1 MTTQPSTFSE
11 VVPPLRGRYDLN
23 GFHVLLTAATLVM
36 GTLFPISLFGQQEWE
51 KDGGIP
57 SAEIQIIKDR
67 QITLPPADRNF
78 DKIPPR
84 PIEPVTPEIVYQ
96 FKNLRFNTP
105 DFNPA
110 IRPLKLKQEDISKV
124 YGNYLSAGYGN
135 YASPYVEAYFNS
147 KRNKNQFYGA
157 HFYHHS
163 FGNGP
168 VGNKNSASGT
178 TEMNLFGKA
187 MSNSVMANG
196 TIAYENRSTY
206 FYGYPPG
213 TEPNRDAIAQHYTT
227 VSLGAGIENAK
238 PSDLTYSL
246 QGSYSHLSDQYRAQ
260 ESELGLLFK
269 GVYKISEDSRFNLN
283 SDYFLIDRKD
293 SRPGLKPRNLFRV
306 KPAYQFTPVDKLWLT
321 LGANVAYENDT
332 IGRNK
337 SFHAYPH
344 VRADYSLS
352 ESVAAYAV
360 LTGDIDKVSLHTLS
374 RENLWINSNIAIF
387 HTNRSVELLSGLKGN
402 LGKKVAFGAG
412 VSLANLKNLYFYQ
425 NAATDRAKFDVIYD
439 QGNTQRIDLF
449 AELGYTHGETVK
461 MVLRGDYF
469 HYSTTYVPYRPTYR
483 LAFNSSYSLYSKLLF
498 NIDFLAQG
506 GIKALDA
513 QARKTV
519 TLDPALDMNVRIDYF
534 VSKKI
539 SAFLK
544 FNNLLSSSYQVYL
557 YYPVRGFQ
565 VMGGVAWSF

>member
-1 MTTQPSTFSE
+1 MTKQPSMYSHPTPGGKGLHLF
-11 VVPPLRGRYDLN
+11 LR
-23 GFHVLLTAATLVM
+23 AATLVI
-36 GTLFPISLFGQQEWE
+36 GTLCPVTLFGQEWE

-57 SAEIQIIKDR
+57 SAEIQILKDR
-67 QITLPPADRNF
+67 QITLPQADRNF

-84 PIEPVTPEIVYQ
+84 PMEPVAPEIVYQ
-96 FKNLRFNTP
+96 FKNLRFTTP

-124 YGNYLSAGYGN
+124 YGNSLSAGYGN
-135 YASPYVEAYFNS
+135 YASPYLEAYFNS

-168 VGNKNSASGT
+168 VDHKNSASGA

-187 MSNSVMANG
+187 MSNSVVASG
-196 TIAYENRSTY
+196 TIGYENRNTY
-206 FYGYPPG
+206 FYGYTPG

-238 PSDLTYSL
+238 PADLTYSL
-246 QGSYSHLSDQYRAQ
+246 QGSYSHLNDQYLAQ

-269 GVYKISEDSRFNLN
+269 GVYKISEDARINLN

-306 KPAYQFTPVDKLWLT
+306 KPSYRFTPIDELWLT

-337 SFHAYPH
+337 SFHVYPN
-344 VRADYSLS
+344 VRADYNLS
-352 ESVAAYAV
+352 ESVTAYAA

-374 RENLWINSNIAIF
+374 RENLWINSNIDIF

-402 LGKKVAFGAG
+402 LGKKVAFAAG
-412 VSLANLKNLYFYQ
+412 VSTANLKNLYFYQ
-425 NAATDRAKFDVIYD
+425 NAKNDRARFDVVYNRA
-439 QGNTQRIDLF
+439 NTQRLNLF
-449 AELGYTHGETVK
+449 AELGYSYGETVK

-469 HYSTTYVPYRPTYR
+469 HYSTTFVPYRPTYR

-498 NIDFLAQG
+498 NIDFIAQG
-506 GIKALDA
+506 GIKARDE
-513 QARKTV
+513 QAMKTV
-519 TLDPALDMNVRIDYF
+519 TLDPAVDLNVRVDYF
-534 VSKKI
+534 ISKKV

-544 FNNLLSSSYQVYL
+544 FNNLLSNNYQVYL
-557 YYPVRGFQ
+557 YYPVRGLQ
-565 VMGGVAWSF
+565 VMGGVTWSF